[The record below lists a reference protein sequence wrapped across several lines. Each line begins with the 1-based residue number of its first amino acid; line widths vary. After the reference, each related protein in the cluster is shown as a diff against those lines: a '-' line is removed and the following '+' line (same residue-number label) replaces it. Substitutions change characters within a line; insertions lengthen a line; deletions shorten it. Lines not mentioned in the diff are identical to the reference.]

1 MNNRVTVAGI
11 IDSKFTLDHNYQSEH
26 FYRFSLSVKRSSG
39 TVDNIPVIVSER
51 LVDVS
56 KDMTGQYVFITGEFR
71 SFKFHENNKARLLL
85 YVFPLKV
92 DLIDKPEDINE
103 VIIQGVICKEPVLR
117 ETPYGRVITDVL
129 LKISRGYK
137 KWDSIPA
144 IAWGRNAIFLS
155 SLPVGSEIRVAG
167 RVQSRLYDKNGITKT
182 AYELSINLVETVS

>member
-1 MNNRVTVAGI
+1 MNNRVTIAGI
-11 IDSKFTLDHNYQSEH
+11 IDSKFTLDHNYQSES

-39 TVDNIPVIVSER
+39 TVDTIPVIVSER
-51 LVDVS
+51 LVDIT

-71 SFKFHENNKARLLL
+71 SFKFRENNKVKLLL

-103 VIIQGVICKEPVLR
+103 VIIQGIICKEPVLR
-117 ETPYGRVITDVL
+117 ETPYGRVIADVL
-129 LKISRGYK
+129 LTVSRGYK

-144 IAWGRNAIFLS
+144 IAWGRNAIYLS
-155 SLPVGSEIRVAG
+155 NLPAGSEIRVAG

-182 AYELSINLVETVS
+182 AYELSINLVESV